1 MRTLINRKTL
11 GKKIFFLV
19 NVCGNGRVC
28 LMEPAWSQSE
38 TSLQMV
44 AADAAASSTA
54 GALSRMDEWEG
65 WVTAWITYMHGLI
78 CCCGYRWLDVENS
91 PEINLKTR
99 WRRNFIYSWF
109 VCLLPAGQTQVSSA
123 VNTLCEE
130 LTRWRQADI
139 PPLSEPASPM
149 GGGGGGFDWSQ
160 NSSTCPC
167 VRQKRCTCQQLC
179 RRQRHSHP
187 ERPRPLFTGSS
198 VSLPGSGEET
208 GGKKRPF
215 GSPGKWI
222 KERRERAN
230 KHFSCFLCLMS
241 FPKIMWASENSSD
254 S

>member
-149 GGGGGGFDWSQ
+149 GGGWLWLKPEFLHVSMRQTKEMHLPAAVQKTAAFPPRAPPPPLYWFLRQ
-160 NSSTCPC
+160 PPR
-167 VRQKRCTCQQLC
+167 VRR
-179 RRQRHSHP
+179 
-187 ERPRPLFTGSS
+187 GD
-198 VSLPGSGEET
+198 
-208 GGKKRPF
+208 
-215 GSPGKWI
+215 
-222 KERRERAN
+222 RREEKALWESWKVN
-230 KHFSCFLCLMS
+230 KGTQGKS
-241 FPKIMWASENSSD
+241 K
-254 S
+254 